1 MQPFDYY
8 VAKNYEEAFH
18 YLTLPGK
25 QVYPLAGGTD
35 FIPMYRDGL
44 WKADAVVD
52 IKNLDGMRDLRET
65 SEGLFIGAAVCMNDL
80 AQSPLVKSHWD
91 ILAQG
96 ASVVGSDQVRNRATV
111 GGNIC
116 TASPCADTPPALYVL
131 EAIVLIRGKSGER
144 RVPIRDF
151 ATFVRKTIV
160 QKGELIVGLLIPK
173 PANGTVGVYEK
184 LSRRKGSDLAVVST
198 AALAAPREDGGY
210 TWRIALGAVAPTIIR
225 VPEAE
230 AILSK
235 GHTEADVLKAAEA
248 AALASRP
255 ISDVRASEVYRR
267 TMVRN
272 VTRRAIQKVLAKLA

>member
-1 MQPFDYY
+1 
-8 VAKNYEEAFH
+8 
-18 YLTLPGK
+18 
-25 QVYPLAGGTD
+25 
-35 FIPMYRDGL
+35 
-44 WKADAVVD
+44 
-52 IKNLDGMRDLRET
+52 
-65 SEGLFIGAAVCMNDL
+65 
-80 AQSPLVKSHWD
+80 
-91 ILAQG
+91 
-96 ASVVGSDQVRNRATV
+96 VVGSDQVRNRATV

-151 ATFVRKTIV
+151 ATFVRKTVV
-160 QKGELIVGLLIPK
+160 QKGELVVGLLIPK

-198 AALAAPREDGGY
+198 AALAEPREGGGY

-225 VPEAE
+225 APEAE
-230 AILSK
+230 AILSR